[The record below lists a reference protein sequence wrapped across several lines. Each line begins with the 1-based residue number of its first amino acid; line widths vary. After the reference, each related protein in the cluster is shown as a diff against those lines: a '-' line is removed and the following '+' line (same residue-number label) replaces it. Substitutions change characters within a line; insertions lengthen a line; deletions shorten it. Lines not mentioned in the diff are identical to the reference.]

1 MSVSHDQPIITP
13 FEPVEQSDQDLS
25 PAVLAALRGCSP
37 TRPTPPLRLFTT
49 FENGVADVSH
59 KHYAIGDYPDMLTN
73 KYQLVCPRDE
83 CRSIILREGVAR
95 LEEREAV
102 QMQPSHL
109 ELHPLMLPIPE
120 APEKS
125 SWWLVGPTPMEFDN
139 IGFSKTVDS
148 IPLSPNGKKIKLLS
162 CAECDLGPIG
172 WCEEGGK
179 EFWLACS
186 RVGYRYIE

>member
-1 MSVSHDQPIITP
+1 MTP
-13 FEPVEQSDQDLS
+13 FEPIDTSDQDLS

-73 KYQLVCPRDE
+73 KYQLVCPRDK

-102 QMQPSHL
+102 QVSGIDFCIL
-109 ELHPLMLPIPE
+109 EI
-120 APEKS
+120 
-125 SWWLVGPTPMEFDN
+125 
-139 IGFSKTVDS
+139 
-148 IPLSPNGKKIKLLS
+148 
-162 CAECDLGPIG
+162 
-172 WCEEGGK
+172 
-179 EFWLACS
+179 
-186 RVGYRYIE
+186 YRPVYRCNPVIWSYTL